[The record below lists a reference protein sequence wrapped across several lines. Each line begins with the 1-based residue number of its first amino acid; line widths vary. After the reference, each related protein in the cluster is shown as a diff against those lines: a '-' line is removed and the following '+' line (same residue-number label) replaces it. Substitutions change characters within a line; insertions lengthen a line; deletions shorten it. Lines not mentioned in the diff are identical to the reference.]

1 MKALVVDDNELVRSN
16 VAEVLRC
23 EGWDVSEAESAERAF
38 ELLDGERWSLVFC
51 DVKLGDQNGADGYAV
66 LRRFVEEQPASQI
79 VLMTG
84 HGSAAGALD
93 AVSFG
98 AYDYLMKPFENED
111 VLRIAQAVRRS
122 IEKRERPGTTGE
134 LPPTPVYTSDINL
147 VGASAAFVEV
157 MKLVGRV
164 AATNLPVLITGESG
178 TGKEVVAR
186 AIHFRSQR
194 ATGEF
199 VAVNCGAIP
208 SELIESELFGH
219 VRGAFTGAERE
230 RRGLLQEADGG
241 TILLDEITETTPA
254 FQVKLLRALQE
265 GEIRRVGSNQTVR
278 VDVRVIAATNRDVER
293 EVKEGR
299 FRQDLFYRL
308 NAVTLHLPPLR
319 ERREDVMPLARHF
332 AERAARAGQDAVSFS
347 RDAVVAMLSYDW
359 PGNIRELE
367 NAVVRAVALCDG
379 AVRPEDLPERVRNAA
394 AAATHDN
401 SDPHFNETPQEPRQQ
416 SAAPSQPSHAEAAKP
431 SAPSAEANAHEE
443 PLLSLAELEGRH
455 VARVLASTR
464 GNKQAAARV
473 LGIDRT
479 TLQRMI
485 KRHHLDTS
493 AARNGGDKQTPN
505 IEEG

>member
-1 MKALVVDDNELVRSN
+1 MKALVIDDNELVRSN
-16 VAEVLRC
+16 VAEVLRADA
-23 EGWDVSEAESAERAF
+23 WDVCEVSSAERAF
-38 ELLDGERWSLVFC
+38 EMLKAERWALVFC
-51 DVKLGDQNGADGYAV
+51 DVKLSDKHDAEGYAV
-66 LRRFVEEQPASQI
+66 LRRFVEEQPDAQI

-93 AVSFG
+93 AVSLG

-111 VLRIAQAVRRS
+111 VLRIAQAVRHS
-122 IEKRERPGTTGE
+122 LEKRERPGTTGE
-134 LPPTPVYTSDINL
+134 LPPEPVYTSDIEL
-147 VGASAAFVEV
+147 VGASTAFVEV

-164 AATNLPVLITGESG
+164 ASTSLPVLITGESG

-186 AIHFRSQR
+186 AIHRRSQR
-194 ATGEF
+194 ASNAF

-219 VRGAFTGAERE
+219 VRGAFTGAERD

-265 GEIRRVGSNQTVR
+265 GEIRRVGSNHTIS
-278 VDVRVIAATNRDVER
+278 VDVRVIAASNRDVER
-293 EVKEGR
+293 EMREAR

-319 ERREDVMPLARHF
+319 ERREDIMPLARYF
-332 AERAARAGQDAVSFS
+332 AERTAHATGCDPVSFS
-347 RDAVVAMLSYDW
+347 RDAVRALVTYDW

-367 NAVVRAVALCDG
+367 NAVIRAVALCEHV
-379 AVRPEDLPERVRNAA
+379 VRPEDLPERVRAGAGVDSHAA
-394 AAATHDN
+394 A
-401 SDPHFNETPQEPRQQ
+401 PQDAQEV
-416 SAAPSQPSHAEAAKP
+416 
-431 SAPSAEANAHEE
+431 AHKEE
-443 PLLSLAELEGRH
+443 ERLLSLSELEGIH
-455 VARVLASTR
+455 VARVLASTG

-479 TLQRMI
+479 TLQRML
-485 KRHHLDTS
+485 KRHGLETPT
-493 AARNGGDKQTPN
+493 AARTNGDDNNGNGSRTQD
-505 IEEG
+505 